1 MNYLELTV
9 EVEKAQG
16 LRGPVFDHSYI
27 NVAVFVRQLT
37 SIFCFYS
44 RLPQFKEEAKSFV
57 GANMKKV
64 NSN

>member
-16 LRGPVFDHSYI
+16 LNTEGGKNRLI
-27 NVAVFVRQLT
+27 RQLT
-37 SIFCFYS
+37 SIFRFSS